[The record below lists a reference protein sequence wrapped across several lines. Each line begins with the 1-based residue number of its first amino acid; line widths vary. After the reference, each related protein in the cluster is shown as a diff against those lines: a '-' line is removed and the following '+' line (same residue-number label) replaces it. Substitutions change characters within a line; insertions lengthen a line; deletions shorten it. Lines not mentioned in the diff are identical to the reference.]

1 MNNFQKNHYLIIKQ
15 AINKELA
22 NYLYNYFSIK
32 KDVAHT
38 VLHSGFVSPY
48 TEYFGHWNDTQ
59 VPGSFSHYA
68 DIAMDTLLL
77 KVQPI
82 MEEHTKIKL
91 VPTYSY
97 TRMYIKGNE
106 LKRHKDRSSCE
117 ISTTMNLGGDIW
129 PIFIDPNPKNGK
141 ISKNGYHPGNS
152 KGIQVVLEPG
162 DMLVYK
168 GCMLEHWREP
178 FEGNECCQVFL
189 HYNNALSDFAEENKY
204 DKRPHLGLPP
214 YFKNFK

>member
-1 MNNFQKNHYLIIKQ
+1 MSNFQKNHYLVIKQ

-22 NYLYNYFSIK
+22 NFLYNYFSIK
-32 KDVAHT
+32 KDVAYT

-48 TEYFGHWNDTQ
+48 TEYFGHWNDSQ

-82 MEEHTKIKL
+82 MEQHTKIKL
-91 VPTYSY
+91 IPTYSY
-97 TRMYIKGNE
+97 TRMYAKGNE
-106 LKRHKDRSSCE
+106 LKKHKDRSSCE
-117 ISTTMNLGGDIW
+117 ISTTMNLGGDLW
-129 PIFIDPNPKNGK
+129 PIFIKLSNKKN
-141 ISKNGYHPGNS
+141 
-152 KGIQVVLEPG
+152 IQVILEPG

-168 GCMLEHWREP
+168 GCILEHWREP
-178 FEGNECCQVFL
+178 FQGDECCQVFL

-214 YFKNFK
+214 WFKDAKFKK

>member
-1 MNNFQKNHYLIIKQ
+1 MNNFQKNHYLVIKQ

-22 NYLYNYFSIK
+22 NFLYNYFSIK
-32 KDVAHT
+32 KDVAYT

-48 TEYFGHWNDTQ
+48 TEYFGHWNDSQ

-82 MEEHTKIKL
+82 MEQHTKIKL
-91 VPTYSY
+91 IPTYSY
-97 TRMYIKGNE
+97 TRMYAKGNE
-106 LKRHKDRSSCE
+106 LKKHKDRPSCE

-129 PIFIDPNPKNGK
+129 PIFIKLSNKKN
-141 ISKNGYHPGNS
+141 
-152 KGIQVVLEPG
+152 IQVILEPG

-168 GCMLEHWREP
+168 GCVLEHWREP
-178 FEGNECCQVFL
+178 FQGDECCQVFL
-189 HYNNALSDFAEENKY
+189 HYNNALSDYAEENKY

-214 YFKNFK
+214 WFKDAKFQK

>member
-1 MNNFQKNHYLIIKQ
+1 MSNFQKNHYLVIKQ

-22 NYLYNYFSIK
+22 NFLYNYFSIK
-32 KDVAHT
+32 KDVAYT

-48 TEYFGHWNDTQ
+48 TEYFGHWNDSQ

-82 MEEHTKIKL
+82 MEQHTKIKL
-91 VPTYSY
+91 IPTYSY
-97 TRMYIKGNE
+97 TRMYAKGNE
-106 LKRHKDRSSCE
+106 LKKHKDRSSCE

-129 PIFIDPNPKNGK
+129 PIFIKLSNKKN
-141 ISKNGYHPGNS
+141 
-152 KGIQVVLEPG
+152 IQVILEPG

-168 GCMLEHWREP
+168 GCILEHWREP
-178 FEGNECCQVFL
+178 FQGDECCQVFL
-189 HYNNALSDFAEENKY
+189 HYNNALSDYAEENKY

-214 YFKNFK
+214 WFKKTK

>member
-1 MNNFQKNHYLIIKQ
+1 MSNFQKNHYLVIKQ

-22 NYLYNYFSIK
+22 NFLYNYFSIK
-32 KDVAHT
+32 KDVAYT

-48 TEYFGHWNDTQ
+48 TEYFGHWNDSQ

-82 MEEHTKIKL
+82 MEQHTKIKL
-91 VPTYSY
+91 IPTYSY
-97 TRMYIKGNE
+97 TRMYAKGNE

-117 ISTTMNLGGDIW
+117 ISTTMNLGGDLW
-129 PIFIDPNPKNGK
+129 PIFIKLSNKKN
-141 ISKNGYHPGNS
+141 
-152 KGIQVVLEPG
+152 IQVILEPG

-168 GCMLEHWREP
+168 GCILEHWREP
-178 FEGNECCQVFL
+178 FQGDECCQVFL

-214 YFKNFK
+214 WFKDAKFKK

>member
-1 MNNFQKNHYLIIKQ
+1 MNNFQKNHYLVIKQ

-22 NYLYNYFSIK
+22 NFLYNYFSIK
-32 KDVAHT
+32 KDVAYT

-48 TEYFGHWNDTQ
+48 TEYFGHWNDSQ

-82 MEEHTKIKL
+82 MEQHTKIKL
-91 VPTYSY
+91 IPTYSY
-97 TRMYIKGNE
+97 TRMYAKGNE
-106 LKRHKDRSSCE
+106 LKKHKDRSSCE

-129 PIFIDPNPKNGK
+129 PIFIKLSNKKN
-141 ISKNGYHPGNS
+141 
-152 KGIQVVLEPG
+152 IQVILEPG

-168 GCMLEHWREP
+168 GCILEHWREP
-178 FEGNECCQVFL
+178 FQGDECCQVFL
-189 HYNNALSDFAEENKY
+189 HYNNALSDYAEENKY

-214 YFKNFK
+214 WFKKTK

>member
-1 MNNFQKNHYLIIKQ
+1 MSNFQKNHYLVIKQ

-22 NYLYNYFSIK
+22 NFLYNYFSIK
-32 KDVAHT
+32 KDVAYT

-48 TEYFGHWNDTQ
+48 TEYFGHWNDSQ

-82 MEEHTKIKL
+82 MEQHTKIKL
-91 VPTYSY
+91 IPTYSY
-97 TRMYIKGNE
+97 TRMYAKGNE

-117 ISTTMNLGGDIW
+117 ISTTMNLGGDLW
-129 PIFIDPNPKNGK
+129 PIFIKLSNKKN
-141 ISKNGYHPGNS
+141 
-152 KGIQVVLEPG
+152 IQVILEPG

-168 GCMLEHWREP
+168 GCILEHWREP
-178 FEGNECCQVFL
+178 FQGDECCQVFL
-189 HYNNALSDFAEENKY
+189 HYNNALSDYAEENKY

-214 YFKNFK
+214 WFKKTK

>member
-1 MNNFQKNHYLIIKQ
+1 MSNFQKNHYLVIKQ

-22 NYLYNYFSIK
+22 NFLYNYFSIK
-32 KDVAHT
+32 KDVAYT

-48 TEYFGHWNDTQ
+48 TEYFGHWNDSQ

-82 MEEHTKIKL
+82 MEQHTKIKL
-91 VPTYSY
+91 IPTYSY
-97 TRMYIKGNE
+97 TRMYAKGNE

-117 ISTTMNLGGDIW
+117 ISTTMNLGGDLW
-129 PIFIDPNPKNGK
+129 PIFIKLSNKKN
-141 ISKNGYHPGNS
+141 
-152 KGIQVVLEPG
+152 IQVILEPG

-168 GCMLEHWREP
+168 GCVLEHWREP
-178 FEGNECCQVFL
+178 FQGDECCQVFL

-214 YFKNFK
+214 WFKDAKFQK

>member
-1 MNNFQKNHYLIIKQ
+1 MSNFQKNHYLVIKQ

-22 NYLYNYFSIK
+22 NFLYNYFSIK
-32 KDVAHT
+32 KDVAYT

-48 TEYFGHWNDTQ
+48 TEYFGHWNDSQ

-82 MEEHTKIKL
+82 MEQHTKIKL
-91 VPTYSY
+91 IPTYSY
-97 TRMYIKGNE
+97 TRMYAKGNE

-117 ISTTMNLGGDIW
+117 ISTTMNLGGDLW
-129 PIFIDPNPKNGK
+129 PIFIKLNNKKN
-141 ISKNGYHPGNS
+141 
-152 KGIQVVLEPG
+152 IQVILEPG

-168 GCMLEHWREP
+168 GCVLEHWREP
-178 FEGNECCQVFL
+178 FQGDECCQVFL

-214 YFKNFK
+214 WFKDAKFQK

>member
-1 MNNFQKNHYLIIKQ
+1 MSNFQKNHYLVIKQ

-22 NYLYNYFSIK
+22 NFLYNYFSIK
-32 KDVAHT
+32 KDVAYT

-48 TEYFGHWNDTQ
+48 TEYFGHWNDSQ

-82 MEEHTKIKL
+82 MEQHTKIKL
-91 VPTYSY
+91 IPTYSY
-97 TRMYIKGNE
+97 TRMYAKGNE
-106 LKRHKDRSSCE
+106 LKKHKDRSSCE

-129 PIFIDPNPKNGK
+129 PIFIKLSNKKN
-141 ISKNGYHPGNS
+141 
-152 KGIQVVLEPG
+152 IQVILEPG

-168 GCMLEHWREP
+168 GCVLEHWREP
-178 FEGNECCQVFL
+178 FQGDECCQVFL
-189 HYNNALSDFAEENKY
+189 HYNNALSDYAEENKY

-214 YFKNFK
+214 WFKDAKFQK

>member
-1 MNNFQKNHYLIIKQ
+1 MSNFQKDHYIIIKQ
-15 AINKELA
+15 AISKEMA
-22 NYLYNYFSIK
+22 NFLYNYFSIK
-32 KDVAHT
+32 KDVAYT

-48 TEYFGHWNDTQ
+48 TEYFGHWNDSQ

-82 MEEHTKIKL
+82 MEQHTKIKL
-91 VPTYSY
+91 IPTYSY
-97 TRMYIKGNE
+97 TRMYAKGNE
-106 LKRHKDRSSCE
+106 LKKHKDRSSCE

-129 PIFIDPNPKNGK
+129 PIFIKLSNKKN
-141 ISKNGYHPGNS
+141 
-152 KGIQVVLEPG
+152 IQVILEPG

-168 GCMLEHWREP
+168 GCILEHWREP
-178 FEGNECCQVFL
+178 FQGDECCQVFL
-189 HYNNALSDFAEENKY
+189 HYNNALSDYAEENKY

-214 YFKNFK
+214 WFKKTK

>member
-1 MNNFQKNHYLIIKQ
+1 MSNFQKNHYLVIKQ

-22 NYLYNYFSIK
+22 NFLYNYFSIK
-32 KDVAHT
+32 KDVAYT

-48 TEYFGHWNDTQ
+48 TEYFGHWNDSQ

-82 MEEHTKIKL
+82 MEQHTKIKL
-91 VPTYSY
+91 IPTYSY
-97 TRMYIKGNE
+97 TRMYAKGNE

-117 ISTTMNLGGDIW
+117 ISTTMNLGGDLW
-129 PIFIDPNPKNGK
+129 PIFIKLSNKKN
-141 ISKNGYHPGNS
+141 
-152 KGIQVVLEPG
+152 IQVILEPG

-168 GCMLEHWREP
+168 GCILEHWREP
-178 FEGNECCQVFL
+178 FQGDECCQVFL

-214 YFKNFK
+214 WFKDAKFQK

>member
-1 MNNFQKNHYLIIKQ
+1 MSNFQKNHYLVIKQ

-22 NYLYNYFSIK
+22 NFLYNYFSIK
-32 KDVAHT
+32 KDVAYT

-48 TEYFGHWNDTQ
+48 TEYFGHWNDSQ

-68 DIAMDTLLL
+68 DIAMDALLL

-82 MEEHTKIKL
+82 MEQHTKIKL
-91 VPTYSY
+91 IPTYSY
-97 TRMYIKGNE
+97 TRMYAKGNE

-129 PIFIDPNPKNGK
+129 PIFIKLSNKKN
-141 ISKNGYHPGNS
+141 
-152 KGIQVVLEPG
+152 IQVILEPG

-168 GCMLEHWREP
+168 GCILEHWREP
-178 FEGNECCQVFL
+178 FQGDECCQVFL

-214 YFKNFK
+214 WFKDAKFKK

>member
-1 MNNFQKNHYLIIKQ
+1 MSNFQKNHYLVIKQ

-22 NYLYNYFSIK
+22 NFLYNYFSIK
-32 KDVAHT
+32 KDVAYT

-48 TEYFGHWNDTQ
+48 TEYFGHWNDSQ

-82 MEEHTKIKL
+82 MEQHTKIKL
-91 VPTYSY
+91 IPTYSY
-97 TRMYIKGNE
+97 TRMYAKGNE

-129 PIFIDPNPKNGK
+129 PIFIKLSNKKN
-141 ISKNGYHPGNS
+141 
-152 KGIQVVLEPG
+152 IQVILEPG

-168 GCMLEHWREP
+168 GCILEHWREP
-178 FEGNECCQVFL
+178 FQGDECCQVFL
-189 HYNNALSDFAEENKY
+189 HYNNALSDYAEENKY

-214 YFKNFK
+214 WFKDAKFQK

>member
-1 MNNFQKNHYLIIKQ
+1 MSNFQKDHYIIIKQ
-15 AINKELA
+15 AISKEMA
-22 NYLYNYFSIK
+22 NFLYNYFSIK
-32 KDVAHT
+32 KDVAYT

-48 TEYFGHWNDTQ
+48 TEYFGHWNDSQ

-82 MEEHTKIKL
+82 MEQHTKIKL
-91 VPTYSY
+91 IPTYSY
-97 TRMYIKGNE
+97 TRMYAKGNE

-117 ISTTMNLGGDIW
+117 ISTTMNLGGDLW
-129 PIFIDPNPKNGK
+129 PIFIKLSNKKN
-141 ISKNGYHPGNS
+141 
-152 KGIQVVLEPG
+152 IQVILEPG

-168 GCMLEHWREP
+168 GCILEHWREP
-178 FEGNECCQVFL
+178 FQGDECCQVFL
-189 HYNNALSDFAEENKY
+189 HYNNALSDYAEENKY

-214 YFKNFK
+214 WFKKTK

>member
-1 MNNFQKNHYLIIKQ
+1 MSNFQKDNYLVIKK
-15 AINKELA
+15 AISKELA
-22 NYLYNYFSIK
+22 NFLYNYFSIK

-48 TEYFGHWNDTQ
+48 TEYFGHWNDSQ

-68 DIAMDTLLL
+68 DIAMDSLLL

-82 MEEHTKIKL
+82 MEQHTKIKL
-91 VPTYSY
+91 IPTYSY
-97 TRMYIKGNE
+97 ARMYVKGNE

-117 ISTTMNLGGDIW
+117 ISTTMNLGGDVW
-129 PIFIDPNPKNGK
+129 PIFIKLNNKKNV
-141 ISKNGYHPGNS
+141 
-152 KGIQVVLEPG
+152 QVILEPG

-168 GCMLEHWREP
+168 GCILEHWREP
-178 FEGNECCQVFL
+178 FQGDECCQVFL
-189 HYNNALSDFAEENKY
+189 HYNNALFDYAEENKY

-214 YFKNFK
+214 WFKKTK

>member
-1 MNNFQKNHYLIIKQ
+1 MNNFQKNHYLVIKQ

-22 NYLYNYFSIK
+22 NFLYNYFSIK
-32 KDVAHT
+32 KDVAYT

-48 TEYFGHWNDTQ
+48 TEYFGHWNDSQ

-82 MEEHTKIKL
+82 MEQHTKIKL
-91 VPTYSY
+91 IPTYSY
-97 TRMYIKGNE
+97 TRMYAKGNE

-117 ISTTMNLGGDIW
+117 ISTTMNLGGDLW
-129 PIFIDPNPKNGK
+129 PIFIKLSNKKN
-141 ISKNGYHPGNS
+141 
-152 KGIQVVLEPG
+152 IQVILEPG

-168 GCMLEHWREP
+168 GCILEHWREP
-178 FEGNECCQVFL
+178 FQGDECCQVFL
-189 HYNNALSDFAEENKY
+189 HYNNALSDYAEENKY

-214 YFKNFK
+214 WFKKTK